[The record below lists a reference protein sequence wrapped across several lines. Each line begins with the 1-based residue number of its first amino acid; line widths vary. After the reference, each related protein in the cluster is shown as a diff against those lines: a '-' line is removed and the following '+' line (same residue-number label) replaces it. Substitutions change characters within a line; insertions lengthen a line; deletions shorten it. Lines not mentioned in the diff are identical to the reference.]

1 MDELLGLTLT
11 LATWLLYVVA
21 VLTVGTMLCQLLFKV
36 GASARCV
43 ALGSVAGLV
52 LSAFLFSFDAVL
64 LSGEWVGLVDRE
76 MLTLLWQSPN
86 GDTLAYRI
94 AGFALIGVGCLVG
107 SVGRSIAALGAAS
120 VLWSFAQR
128 GHIAEGDSMV
138 LALVLMLHMV
148 VACIW
153 LGILLPLRRLAKH
166 DSASAADL
174 GERFAQFAIWA
185 VPALLLAGLVMSVQL
200 LGSLSDLVRTE
211 YGQVLGLKVLAVAT
225 LLGLA
230 ALNKQVLVPRLRA
243 GEMCARDR
251 LAKSITA
258 EAVAGLAILWATA
271 LVTTRYALPV

>member
-1 MDELLGLTLT
+1 MDELLGLTPT
-11 LATWLLYVVA
+11 LATWLLYIVSA
-21 VLTVGTMLCQLLFKV
+21 LTLGTTLCQLLFKV
-36 GASARCV
+36 DASARCV

-52 LSAFLFSFDAVL
+52 LSVFLFSFDAVL
-64 LSGEWVGLVDRE
+64 LSGEWVGLIDRE

-86 GDTLAYRI
+86 GDTLAYRV

-107 SVGRSIAALGAAS
+107 RVIAALGAAS

-138 LALVLMLHMV
+138 LALVLMLHMA

-153 LGILLPLRRLAKH
+153 LGILLPLRRLVKH
-166 DSASAADL
+166 DSESAADL

-185 VPALLLAGLVMSVQL
+185 VPALISAGLVMSVQV

-211 YGQVLGLKVLAVAT
+211 YGQVLGLKLLAVTA

-243 GEMCARDR
+243 GEVRARDC
-251 LAKSITA
+251 LVKSITA
-258 EAVAGLAILWATA
+258 EVVAGLAILWATA